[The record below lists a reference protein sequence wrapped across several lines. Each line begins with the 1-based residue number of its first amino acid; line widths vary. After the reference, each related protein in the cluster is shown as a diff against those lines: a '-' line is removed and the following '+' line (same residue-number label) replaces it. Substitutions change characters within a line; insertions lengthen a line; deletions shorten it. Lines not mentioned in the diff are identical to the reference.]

1 MVAPRKASAVK
12 ALLKR
17 AAASLQAGDAVPA
30 LDVLLDL
37 WARERMTRI
46 REAISA
52 LSKKVEV
59 TPLKLGGSQKDD
71 YLAWTERAR
80 ALRPIDVQLLA
91 ETLLLAS
98 ARERAQEHFIRGR
111 LKLLAKFPSDPR
123 AAEMIELLDVNLPGL
138 RWSADLDRALRRHAL
153 PPRPGARSLTTEVAE
168 ELAELEQALR
178 AAALKPV
185 GAPEAARPG
194 AGSAEA
200 LLAAVLAD
208 PLNDELRLIAADKLA
223 ETGDPRGE
231 FITLQFQRLHGTQSR
246 EGAEREHSLRKK
258 YGGKWLG
265 HLGAHVVKS
274 DAQFAKGFPAAV
286 TTTVNRIYKAR
297 EALALPDWSTVR
309 EIRFNDVSFFGPQ
322 MKSLEGATQVSD
334 SGLQMLLTC
343 EPPPPLKMLEVY
355 PSGELCRAKP
365 EEWKWPRGLARL
377 TQLTQ
382 LELVWPMPDG
392 LPRRPEPLLMGI
404 AAALPPSLTKLGFW
418 RTRLNPV
425 ADRDETAA
433 LLQRVPPQVRQLTVG
448 EHVFDRVDGGWER
461 RMR

>member
-1 MVAPRKASAVK
+1 MPGPRKASAVK

-17 AAASLQAGDAVPA
+17 TTAAVRAGDAIAA

-37 WARERMTRI
+37 WARERMPRI
-46 REAISA
+46 GEAISA
-52 LSKKVEV
+52 LSKRVEV
-59 TPLKLGGSQKDD
+59 APIKVGGSQKDD

-80 ALRPIDVQLLA
+80 AQRPIDVQLLA

-138 RWSADLDRALRRHAL
+138 RWSSDLDRALRRHAL
-153 PPRPGARSLTTEVAE
+153 PPRPGGRSLTNEVAE

-178 AAALKPV
+178 SATLKPIA
-185 GAPEAARPG
+185 APERAAPG

-208 PLNDELRLIAADKLA
+208 PLNDELRLITADKLA
-223 ETGDPRGE
+223 EAGDPRGE
-231 FITLQFQRLHGTQSR
+231 FITLQFQRVNGTQSR
-246 EGAEREHSLRKK
+246 EGAEREAALRKK

-274 DAQFAKGFPAAV
+274 DARFAKGFPAAV

-322 MKSLEGATQVSD
+322 MKSLEVATQVSD
-334 SGLQMLLTC
+334 SGLQMLLQC
-343 EPPPPLKMLEVY
+343 EPAPPLKMLELY
-355 PSGELCRAKP
+355 PSAELCRPKP
-365 EEWKWPRGLARL
+365 EDWKWPRALTRL
-377 TQLTQ
+377 TRLEQ

-392 LPRRPEPLLMGI
+392 VPLRPGPLMAGL
-404 AAALPPSLTKLGFW
+404 AAFVPASVTQLSFW

-425 ADRDETAA
+425 TDREETAL
-433 LLQRVPPQVRQLTVG
+433 LLQKVPAQVRQLTVG
-448 EHVFDRVDGGWER
+448 DHDFDRVEGGWER
-461 RMR
+461 RLR